1 MADAPIGLEPSGG
14 GSTTPTT
21 NSTPAAGQTSTPAEP
36 SVFDAND
43 DSLIRVKGSDKP
55 VKFGD
60 HVRGFQS
67 QFTKASQEAARY
79 KKELTEERARREG
92 LERSRANAPAQ
103 PNNQPDVYASLEALP
118 YLDGKQAAE
127 VVRSIAAQIG
137 QRDQVLV
144 ATLKQIQQLKTI
156 VNELHGNH
164 TNQGFEAKI
173 GKWLQDGGYDTGY
186 SDLAKEIYL
195 AYEGDDL
202 DAEFPRIFASRVEQI
217 EKLFDAK
224 RQAKIN
230 GARKP
235 AFVPGKGAVVG
246 PSKPLEVKAN
256 ASAREIADMFWN
268 QGWDETET

>member
-1 MADAPIGLEPSGG
+1 MADAPTGTEPVQS
-14 GSTTPTT
+14 SQTA
-21 NSTPAAGQTSTPAEP
+21 TPAGSNNTSNTPAEP
-36 SVFDAND
+36 SVIDISDDA
-43 DSLIRVKGSDKP
+43 LIRTKGSDKP

-79 KKELTEERARREG
+79 KKELEGERNRIKQLEAARQQ
-92 LERSRANAPAQ
+92 PAQ
-103 PNNQPDVYASLEALP
+103 QTTNQPDVFAALEALP
-118 YLDGKQAAE
+118 YLDGKQAAD

-173 GKWLQDGGYDTGY
+173 GKWLQAGGYDAGY
-186 SDLAKEIYL
+186 ADLAKEIYL

-202 DAEFPRIFASRVEQI
+202 DAEFPRIFASRVEQV

-224 RQAKIN
+224 RQAKIAAN
-230 GARKP
+230 KRVP
-235 AFVPGKGAVVG
+235 FVPGKGATVG
-246 PSKPLEVKAN
+246 PSKPLEIKAN
-256 ASAREIADMFWN
+256 ASSKDIADLLWN
-268 QGWDETET
+268 QGWDGTDT